1 MQSLGWLMSG
11 ELFKYKMRG
20 RPVLLSLFLR
30 PAAKYGEVTKYVA
43 GARKSGASAKATI

>member
-1 MQSLGWLMSG
+1 MADV
-11 ELFKYKMRG
+11 RG
-20 RPVLLSLFLR
+20 IIQIQNARRPVLLSLFLR